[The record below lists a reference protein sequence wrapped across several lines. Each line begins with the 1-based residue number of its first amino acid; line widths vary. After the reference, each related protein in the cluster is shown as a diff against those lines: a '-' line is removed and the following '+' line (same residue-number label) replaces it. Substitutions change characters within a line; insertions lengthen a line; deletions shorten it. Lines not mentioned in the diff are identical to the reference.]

1 MISSTPF
8 TDQEPGLFSRGEL
21 CTKSRNDSF
30 QQKELVC
37 RLGVWK
43 AQHTKY
49 EAAPPPRNL
58 GSASA
63 YSRKLPST
71 KKLMTSPFHYVP
83 THILCQIYKT
93 ISYFV
98 FLNVVISILY
108 EQVSVSG
115 TLACHKL
122 QHLEQEF
129 CMKSTLSLTA
139 GGCGGFTQYRG
150 MPTTVGTGRN
160 PTD

>member
-21 CTKSRNDSF
+21 RTKSRNDSF

-49 EAAPPPRNL
+49 EAAPPPAHPPRNL

-63 YSRKLPST
+63 HSRKLPST
-71 KKLMTSPFHYVP
+71 KKLMISPFHYVP

-139 GGCGGFTQYRG
+139 GG